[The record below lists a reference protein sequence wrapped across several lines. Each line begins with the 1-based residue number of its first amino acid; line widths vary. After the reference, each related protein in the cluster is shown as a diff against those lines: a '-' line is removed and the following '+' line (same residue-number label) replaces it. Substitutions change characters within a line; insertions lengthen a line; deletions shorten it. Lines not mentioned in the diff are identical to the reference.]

1 MTNTESNE
9 MRHPQV
15 FRKLHGLIMWSILLL
30 TVTGFYIYYPFV
42 DGQGFL
48 MSLSRGVHFL
58 FAGVLTVA
66 GLTRFIMMF
75 VGKNRDWKSFI
86 PTLKD
91 FALMPKFIAHYLHLC
106 KEPKLSK
113 KYNPLQM
120 SAYFMVFLFI
130 IFQILSGLALL
141 FPESFMAWFNY
152 GIFGNEYTSRIWHY
166 IITWVFVFILMI
178 HLYLAI
184 RQGRGNKAEDIKE
197 MHSVP
202 SAEEGK

>member
-1 MTNTESNE
+1 MTNTESQV
-9 MRHPQV
+9 MRHPPV
-15 FRKLHGLIMWSILLL
+15 FRKLHSLIMWSILLL
-30 TVTGFYIYYPFV
+30 VVTGFYIHYPFV

-48 MSLSRGVHFL
+48 MSLARGVHFL
-58 FAGVLTVA
+58 FAAILIVA

-75 VGKNRDWKSFI
+75 VGKNKDWKSFI

-91 FALMPKFIAHYLHLC
+91 FVLMPKFIAHYLHLC

-130 IFQILSGLALL
+130 IFQILSGLAML
-141 FPESFMAWFNY
+141 FPDSFMAWFNY
-152 GIFGNEYTSRIWHY
+152 TLLDNEVNSRLWHY
-166 IITWVFVFILMI
+166 IITWIFVFILMI

-184 RQGRGNKAEDIKE
+184 RQGRGNKAEDIQQ
-197 MHSVP
+197 MHSVKT
-202 SAEEGK
+202 ADEIE

>member
-1 MTNTESNE
+1 MTKSESQE
-9 MRHPQV
+9 MRHPPV

-30 TVTGFYIYYPFV
+30 VATGFYIHYPFV

-48 MSLSRGVHFL
+48 MSLARGVHFL
-58 FAGVLTVA
+58 FAGVLIVA

-75 VGKNRDWKSFI
+75 IGKNRDWKSFI
-86 PTLKD
+86 LTFRD

-130 IFQILSGLALL
+130 IFQILSGLAML
-141 FPESFMAWFNY
+141 FPACFAWLNITLFDSSVN
-152 GIFGNEYTSRIWHY
+152 TRIWHY

-184 RQGRGNKAEDIKE
+184 RQGRGNKAEDIRE
-197 MHSVP
+197 MHSVNT
-202 SAEEGK
+202 AEEKE